1 MSEILEYMGRWQP
14 IMLILDRRLD
24 CSTCG
29 AVAIFLTAIVS
40 EDDCNILDKADT
52 WCFECYRKHQEG
64 EEE

>member
-1 MSEILEYMGRWQP
+1 MNETRAYTARWQP

-29 AVAIFLTAIVS
+29 AVAIFLTATVS
-40 EDDCNILDKADT
+40 EDDRNILEKADT
-52 WCFECYRKHQEG
+52 WCFACYCKHQE